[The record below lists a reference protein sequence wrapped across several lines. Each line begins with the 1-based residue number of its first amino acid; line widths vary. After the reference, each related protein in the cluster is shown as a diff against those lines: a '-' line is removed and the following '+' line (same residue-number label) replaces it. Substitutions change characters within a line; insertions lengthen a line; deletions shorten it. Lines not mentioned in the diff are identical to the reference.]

1 MKKLFVM
8 LLICCAAVAS
18 AKELSILMIGN
29 SFSLP
34 LTNTLHHI
42 VKASGKHKVYLAS
55 CYIGGCSLRTHWAN
69 VNKYNESLAAGDAA
83 KIYRP
88 YGIRYRD
95 SSLEKQPGNKRA
107 SVVEMLKERKWDVV
121 TIQQASHESMDYK
134 NFQPHA
140 DNLIKVIR
148 ELQPEA
154 EIVIQHTWSYA
165 SDSTRLKSWKV
176 DQNGMY
182 DMVHASYSQLA
193 EHTSFRMIPV
203 GQAIQI
209 WRKKFPGMDHD
220 LVGKTYGKGKDGKP
234 TKRDTIHL
242 NAKGEYMQGCLWYA
256 FLFDEDATGVKWIP
270 AGMKEDMAKD
280 LRDAAQQ
287 ALTEYKAAK
296 STGAK

>member
-1 MKKLFVM
+1 MKKFLVM
-8 LLICCAAVAS
+8 LLICCAAAAS
-18 AKELSILMIGN
+18 AKDLSVLMIGN

-55 CYIGGCSLRTHWAN
+55 CYIGGCTLRTHWAN
-69 VNKYNESLAAGDAA
+69 VEKYNESLKAGDEK
-83 KIYRP
+83 KIHRP

-95 SSLEKQPGNKRA
+95 SSLEKQPANKSA
-107 SVVEMLKERKWDVV
+107 SVVEMLKERKWDVI
-121 TIQQASHESMDYK
+121 TIQQASHESIDYK
-134 NFQPHA
+134 FFQPAA
-140 DNLIKVIR
+140 DHLIKVIR

-234 TKRDTIHL
+234 KRDTIHL
-242 NAKGEYMQGCLWYA
+242 NWNGEYMQGCLWYA
-256 FLFDEDATGVKWIP
+256 FLFDEDANSVTWIP
-270 AGMKEDMAKD
+270 KNMKEEKAKE
-280 LRDAAQQ
+280 LRAAAQQ
-287 ALTEYKAAK
+287 ALTEYKAA
-296 STGAK
+296 GNAK

>member
-1 MKKLFVM
+1 MKKFLVM
-8 LLICCAAVAS
+8 LLICCAAAAS
-18 AKELSILMIGN
+18 AKDLSVLMIGN

-69 VNKYNESLAAGDAA
+69 VEKYNESLKAGDP
-83 KIYRP
+83 KKVHRP

-95 SSLEKQPGNKRA
+95 SSLEKQPANKSA
-107 SVVEMLKERKWDVV
+107 SVVEMLKERKWDVI
-121 TIQQASHESMDYK
+121 TIQQASHESVNYK
-134 NFQPHA
+134 LYQPAA
-140 DNLIKVIR
+140 DKLIKVIR

-203 GQAIQI
+203 GQAVQI
-209 WRKKFPGMDHD
+209 WRKKFPGLKQDV
-220 LVGKTYGKGKDGKP
+220 VGKSYGKDKDGNP
-234 TKRDTIHL
+234 RRDTIHL
-242 NAKGEYMQGCLWYA
+242 NWYGEYMQGCLWYA
-256 FLFDEDATGVKWIP
+256 FLFDEDANSVTWIP
-270 AGMKEDMAKD
+270 KNMKEEKAKE
-280 LRDAAQQ
+280 LRAAAQQ
-287 ALTEYKAAK
+287 ALTEYKAAGK
-296 STGAK
+296 NAK